1 MHLRKNIRLN
11 ERPGNSARMGI
22 EFSAL
27 FFGYFLLSKQ
37 RQRKKV
43 TQKES
48 DKTKKVMAGLIT
60 LHRKMSFV

>member
-1 MHLRKNIRLN
+1 
-11 ERPGNSARMGI
+11 MGI
-22 EFSAL
+22 AFSAL
-27 FFGYFLLSKQ
+27 LFGYFLLSKQ

-48 DKTKKVMAGLIT
+48 DNTKKVMAGLIT